1 MTKGRGVEQAEIN
14 VIKTE
19 TASTLS
25 KLLIQTGGL
34 IKKLTIQSHFNFS
47 DLS

>member
-1 MTKGRGVEQAEIN
+1 MTKGRGVEQAVIN

-19 TASTLS
+19 AAISLR
-25 KLLIQTGGL
+25 KLLMNTGML
-34 IKKLTIQSHFNFS
+34 IKKLTIKSHSNFS